1 MGPTKYFGIKYLFSF
16 LHPFTKGDLDGGL
29 ASLECVHTEIKKKK
43 KRKKKKIRNLPL
55 VSDLDAIGGLS
66 TNMRPL

>member
-1 MGPTKYFGIKYLFSF
+1 MCPYIHLECNTKYVRYL
-16 LHPFTKGDLDGGL
+16 
-29 ASLECVHTEIKKKK
+29 TEIKKKK